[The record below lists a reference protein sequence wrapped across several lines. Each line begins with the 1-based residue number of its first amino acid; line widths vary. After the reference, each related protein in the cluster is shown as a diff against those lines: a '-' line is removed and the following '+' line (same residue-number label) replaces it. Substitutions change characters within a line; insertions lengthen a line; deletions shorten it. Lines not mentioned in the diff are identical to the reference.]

1 MKLHDSY
8 RFPGIRQRY
17 INAAVIA
24 HNHALMANN
33 TGEFAGIE
41 LDGELDEYEAH
52 EMKIFKTFQNK
63 INVHEL
69 EKWLAKGNNMKD

>member
-1 MKLHDSY
+1 
-8 RFPGIRQRY
+8 
-17 INAAVIA
+17 
-24 HNHALMANN
+24 MANN